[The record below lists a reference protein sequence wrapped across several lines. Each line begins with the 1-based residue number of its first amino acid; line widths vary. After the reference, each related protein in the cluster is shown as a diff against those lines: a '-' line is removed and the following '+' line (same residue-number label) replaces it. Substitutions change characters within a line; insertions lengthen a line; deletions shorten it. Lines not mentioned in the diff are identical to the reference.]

1 MTFSMNMERR
11 TISLICSQ
19 KLRGGYEG
27 KPSIFDDMTSD
38 DIIFAFFPC
47 TRFEDQILISFR
59 GQARQ
64 QEKHSDIQKLEYD
77 LKLHREL
84 SENYNTITKLAII
97 AIKRGLRVVFENPYS
112 TQHYLTRYWC
122 LKPSL
127 IDKNRRERGDY
138 FGKPTQYWFIGTEPE
153 QNLIWEVMDYVEYKT
168 VKDTEKGKKRS
179 EIHPQYARRFIRE
192 FILEA
197 EQ

>member
-1 MTFSMNMERR
+1 
-11 TISLICSQ
+11 
-19 KLRGGYEG
+19 
-27 KPSIFDDMTSD
+27 
-38 DIIFAFFPC
+38 
-47 TRFEDQILISFR
+47 
-59 GQARQ
+59 
-64 QEKHSDIQKLEYD
+64 
-77 LKLHREL
+77 
-84 SENYNTITKLAII
+84 
-97 AIKRGLRVVFENPYS
+97 
-112 TQHYLTRYWC
+112 
-122 LKPSL
+122 L

-138 FGKPTQYWFIGTEPE
+138 FGKPTQYWFIGAKPE